1 MRSMKNLNNFQQCLV
16 CKRVCCSGGSDQKSS
31 CTTSL
36 EHSNNNH
43 IELNE
48 HRSKNG
54 NDQIAP
60 LFLYSQTKRPRADN
74 ANIDLDWLLERF
86 DFDVLFTCSILCIF
100 KEQGGSHVASLLD
113 AIVSE
118 NSEAISFHAV
128 IY

>member
-1 MRSMKNLNNFQQCLV
+1 M
-16 CKRVCCSGGSDQKSS
+16 
-31 CTTSL
+31 
-36 EHSNNNH
+36 
-43 IELNE
+43 NE

-60 LFLYSQTKRPRADN
+60 LLLYSQTKRPRADN
-74 ANIDLDWLLERF
+74 ANIDLDWLLVRF